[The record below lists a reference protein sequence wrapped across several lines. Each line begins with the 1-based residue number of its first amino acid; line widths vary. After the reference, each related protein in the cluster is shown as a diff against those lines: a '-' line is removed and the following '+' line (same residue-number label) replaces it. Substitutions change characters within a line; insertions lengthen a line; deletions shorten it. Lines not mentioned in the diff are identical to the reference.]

1 MKTGML
7 ESRDWNRMTLAMP
20 RIAGYPLWID
30 DGSAQTVEMIAAKAK
45 QWRRK
50 EAPDAPKVLIVID
63 YLQYISP
70 SPMGCK
76 FDIRLSVSHISR
88 QLKMLS
94 KELKAP
100 VIALSQLSRGVD
112 QRADKRPMQSDL
124 KESGDI
130 EQDADT
136 IMGIYRDDYYNKKS
150 QEPGIAE
157 VIVMKNRD
165 GATGTVKLAWLPQ
178 YTRFENLSRRQD

>member
-1 MKTGML
+1 
-7 ESRDWNRMTLAMP
+7 
-20 RIAGYPLWID
+20 
-30 DGSAQTVEMIAAKAK
+30 
-45 QWRRK
+45 
-50 EAPDAPKVLIVID
+50 
-63 YLQYISP
+63 
-70 SPMGCK
+70 
-76 FDIRLSVSHISR
+76 
-88 QLKMLS
+88 
-94 KELKAP
+94 
-100 VIALSQLSRGVD
+100 
-112 QRADKRPMQSDL
+112 MQSDL